1 MKVVRGSEIEFVA
14 ASHEEQSRPG
24 VLKRVL
30 ATNADLLRG
39 QVMMVNWA
47 NLPYGSEFQNH
58 YHEDMQEVFIMLG
71 GPVVMTVDGD
81 RTELMAGDA
90 IVIDPREA
98 HKMENAS
105 EGDVE
110 YIVFGISLEEG
121 GQTVVAEQELGQELV

>member
-1 MKVVRGSEIEFVA
+1 MKVIRGTEIEFLP
-14 ASHEEQSRPG
+14 ASHEDPSNPG

-30 ATNADLLRG
+30 ATNSDLLSG

-47 NLPYGSEFQNH
+47 RLPEGSSFQNH
-58 YHEDMQEVFIMLG
+58 YHEDMQEVFVMLG

-81 RTELMAGDA
+81 RTELIAGDA

-105 EGDVE
+105 SGDVD
-110 YIVFGISLEEG
+110 YIVFGISLMEG
-121 GQTVVAEQELGQELV
+121 GRTVVADTEPPT